1 MPSNKKIQIINGL
14 ISDIDCLEP
23 LYQWTNDINIFNI
36 LKLDRM
42 EIRHSNMLS
51 WLLNPND
58 THGLQ
63 DKLLKK
69 FLIYATNGT
78 NLEIMKGLSPIDV
91 DLMNLADAVIYRERN
106 NIDVLL
112 VSEENKLVMAIE
124 NKIGTGE
131 HSDQLNRYR
140 KILFEEYGEKYRYVL
155 IFLSP
160 EGVSSSDT
168 ENWVSMSY
176 DFVLSELNKLIAIY
190 KISDK
195 SKLYI
200 NDYINVIRR
209 NIVVD
214 KDLKELC
221 KNIYFKHKEA
231 FDLIF
236 ENKPDLYS
244 EIADFIYNYLK
255 SNEEKYDITVW
266 NDYSNSYIRFTP
278 NKLVELYGN
287 MGSEEWY
294 RNKNLVAIE
303 IQNYKDSDLAAKV
316 IIGPSKNEFA
326 EVRQKLL
333 NAAINKKWKMQGQKL
348 TDKWKTIKTNKL
360 VSKEK
365 LNFDNMKFVDDMI
378 SIPIE
383 RFLENE
389 MPEIIETLSK
399 NI

>member
-1 MPSNKKIQIINGL
+1 
-14 ISDIDCLEP
+14 
-23 LYQWTNDINIFNI
+23 
-36 LKLDRM
+36 
-42 EIRHSNMLS
+42 
-51 WLLNPND
+51 
-58 THGLQ
+58 
-63 DKLLKK
+63 
-69 FLIYATNGT
+69 
-78 NLEIMKGLSPIDV
+78 MKGLSPIDV